1 MPKIHVEKST
11 SINAPLET
19 VKAATADFA
28 VWPIWSPW
36 LITEPDATVNV
47 HGAAG
52 QTGHGY
58 DWNGDLVGSGAMQIR
73 SVDGNRQDMDL
84 QFLKP
89 FKSQAEVALVLN
101 PVSQDTTDIT
111 WTMDT
116 SLPFFLFFMTGMMKS
131 MIGMDFERGLK
142 MLKAYCEEGEVNS
155 SIEIVG
161 VVDAPESRFIGF
173 DTTSALNDI
182 GDSMDETLPLISEQ
196 ASALGLTASASAI
209 GAIYNRM
216 DMKSGQCDYTAM
228 VPVIESLDSIKLTDG
243 FRAGTVG
250 GCKALKVIHKGA
262 YKFLPNGWNAAYSYQ
277 RKKKLKLLKHQR
289 PFEFYPDDPAT
300 TPVADLTTEIFIPV
314 KG

>member
-1 MPKIHVEKST
+1 
-11 SINAPLET
+11 
-19 VKAATADFA
+19 
-28 VWPIWSPW
+28 
-36 LITEPDATVNV
+36 
-47 HGAAG
+47 
-52 QTGHGY
+52 
-58 DWNGDLVGSGAMQIR
+58 MQIR

-196 ASALGLTASASAI
+196 ASALGLTASASGDFYTGQRLSYVAN
-209 GAIYNRM
+209 NR
-216 DMKSGQCDYTAM
+216 YAF
-228 VPVIESLDSIKLTDG
+228 IDG
-243 FRAGTVG
+243 R
-250 GCKALKVIHKGA
+250 C
-262 YKFLPNGWNAAYSYQ
+262 
-277 RKKKLKLLKHQR
+277 R
-289 PFEFYPDDPAT
+289 
-300 TPVADLTTEIFIPV
+300 
-314 KG
+314 